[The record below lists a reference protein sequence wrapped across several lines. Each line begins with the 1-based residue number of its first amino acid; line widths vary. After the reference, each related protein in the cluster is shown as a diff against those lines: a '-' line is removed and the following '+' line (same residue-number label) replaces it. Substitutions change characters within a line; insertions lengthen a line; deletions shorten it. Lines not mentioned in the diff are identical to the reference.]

1 MHDIDAAELA
11 AIYHAD
17 TPTPAGATRLGPWM
31 KSSGPIWIRGFIVDT
46 LRDGR
51 LTIDIGGL
59 QKTTGTYTYSITAAD
74 VKDLTPAEARTLAAM
89 LTTAANR
96 IDALTGTAP
105 PF

>member
-1 MHDIDAAELA
+1 MTNIEAADIA

-17 TPTPAGATRLGPWM
+17 TPTPAGATRLEAWM
-31 KSSGPIWIRGFIVDT
+31 EWEDGTWIRGFTVDT

-59 QKTTGTYTYSITAAD
+59 QQTSGTFTYSITAAD
-74 VKDLTPAEARTLAAM
+74 VEDVTAAEARTLAAM

-96 IDALTGTAP
+96 VDALTQDAA
-105 PF
+105 